1 MLLNCSNII
10 DPLECA
16 LTGLQCTERFKSVQ
30 DFLSNH
36 KGIVIPRPSDTLWI
50 ETDGS
55 VTRRGLSATLYVS
68 RTNWLY
74 LAGFSSAKLRK
85 HLTFMRSRTTV
96 ICCARKSFRPIYYSV
111 SASNDQQGDRYG
123 RQSGRRGSSAKG
135 DMVLRCDHLLAGAN
149 AALITSKH
157 DDFKKEPEK
166 ESTKEPVQEPSNEAD
181 QEPANR
187 LQKLSSYHIQHGWE
201 IRCTCGGAWW
211 SSRAS
216 FAKSPQNK
224 LRKNPGRV
232 ATGKKL
238 AERTGVAREAK
249 KKTENIRS
257 SLWAKWER
265 QRRSQRIFAS
275 WNRRP
280 VYLRSGRLLS
290 AKGETRLPAKLGHL
304 SLSKSHVA
312 IFAPWIEILLHNI
325 YNHAQKHDWKSC
337 SRDPNALWSM
347 ELL

>member
-1 MLLNCSNII
+1 M
-10 DPLECA
+10 
-16 LTGLQCTERFKSVQ
+16 
-30 DFLSNH
+30 
-36 KGIVIPRPSDTLWI
+36 
-50 ETDGS
+50 
-55 VTRRGLSATLYVS
+55 
-68 RTNWLY
+68 
-74 LAGFSSAKLRK
+74 
-85 HLTFMRSRTTV
+85 
-96 ICCARKSFRPIYYSV
+96 
-111 SASNDQQGDRYG
+111 
-123 RQSGRRGSSAKG
+123 
-135 DMVLRCDHLLAGAN
+135 LAGAN

-166 ESTKEPVQEPSNEAD
+166 ESTKEPVQELCNEAD

-201 IRCTCGGAWW
+201 IRCTYGCAWW

-216 FAKSPQNK
+216 FVKSPQNK

-249 KKTENIRS
+249 KRKRENIRS
-257 SLWAKWER
+257 SFWAKRER
-265 QRRSQRIFAS
+265 QRRSQRKFAS

-280 VYLRSGRLLS
+280 GCLRSGVYYQRK
-290 AKGETRLPAKLGHL
+290 AKPGSQRNWGTWALAKAT
-304 SLSKSHVA
+304 SQ
-312 IFAPWIEILLHNI
+312 IFAPWIEILLHHI

-337 SRDPNALWSM
+337 SRDPNALWPM